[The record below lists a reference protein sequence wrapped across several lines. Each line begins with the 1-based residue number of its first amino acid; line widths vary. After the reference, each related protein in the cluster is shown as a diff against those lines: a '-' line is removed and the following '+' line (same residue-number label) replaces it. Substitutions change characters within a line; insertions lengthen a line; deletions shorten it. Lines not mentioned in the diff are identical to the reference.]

1 MSEIIL
7 ASDGLPSKVP
17 SSDYHTLILQRPE
30 LPTMAEATTTKH
42 VVLFPFPGQGH
53 LSAFVSL
60 AGLLH
65 RALPDAAITLVST
78 PCNVAA
84 LRDADTSA
92 SPFLS
97 LHALPFTPAEHGL
110 PPRCE
115 SVDAL
120 PPGRI
125 MELMEAFEALQPAFD
140 GYLAAATATAS
151 VGGARVIVVSDPFTA
166 WTVTVARLHGC
177 THAVFASCGA
187 FGSAVLHSLWSHLPV
202 RPDPATG
209 RVHLPEHP
217 ELVIHRSQVSKH
229 VLLAAEA
236 GGKDR
241 GTVFLQRQISFGSET
256 DAVLVNTVEEF
267 EPTGLAMLR
276 RAVKVPVCPIG
287 PLVRAA
293 ESRTGSPETAAAIE
307 SFLDGH
313 PRSSVLYISFGSQN
327 SILAEQMVELAAAL
341 ELTGRPFIWAIRPPV
356 EHDTIGEFRAEWLPE
371 GFEERARA
379 SNRGLLVRGWAPQ
392 LRILAHASTGA
403 FLSHCGWNSVLESMA
418 HGVPIIGWPLSGEQ
432 FYNAKMLDEEWG
444 VCVEVARGNMEED
457 TAVEREAVA
466 GVLETVMG
474 QTAKAEEMR
483 KQVCK
488 IREMMETSWGEEG
501 GSSRKVALE
510 EFLRTMKL
518 R

>member
-1 MSEIIL
+1 
-7 ASDGLPSKVP
+7 
-17 SSDYHTLILQRPE
+17 
-30 LPTMAEATTTKH
+30 MAEATTTKH

-151 VGGARVIVVSDPFTA
+151 VG
-166 WTVTVARLHGC
+166 
-177 THAVFASCGA
+177 
-187 FGSAVLHSLWSHLPV
+187 SAVLHSLWSHLPV

-241 GTVFLQRQISFGSET
+241 GTVFLQRQISFGSEM